1 MKSIC
6 YKAMKSELHNQSLSG
21 ISLPFSIFGA
31 FGMTFVSSGCSSDVP
46 KPKFENPNIILIL
59 ADDFGYGDM
68 SCYGATRVKTPEI
81 DKLADKGMRFTDA
94 YVASSLCSPS
104 RYSLLTGRYS
114 WRTRLKSGVLTSFA
128 PPLIEDGRTTLPSML
143 QKKGYFTA
151 CVGKWHLG
159 FNWALNE
166 NAPADSDS
174 SVFGAWGLEPHQ
186 YIDFS
191 NPVKGGPVEKGF
203 DYFFGIS
210 GANNM
215 IPFVLIENDRL
226 VAPPSVPNNFG
237 QKILRAPNWDL
248 RYLDGKFTEKA
259 VGIIDKH
266 FGERNGNPLF
276 LYFSAS
282 AIHRPCLPTFTKGLS
297 GAGLRGDMV
306 LEFDHMV
313 GRIVEALTKHNQLG
327 KTMIIISSD
336 NGPQPGDPF
345 ALIQRFR
352 KNELGEE
359 FDYYLPYF
367 ADYQPEYRGNGGEK
381 KGWLVYG
388 HNPTAGLSG
397 FKGDSWEGGVRV
409 PFIVYWPGVVKAGT
423 VSPRVICLSD
433 IMATISEIVGVKLGE
448 EEGEDSYSFL
458 QNLLKNDAPQVRK
471 SVIFASGRTGAL
483 AVRKGEWKYIEAAGS
498 GKTNPEKDYPPPPN
512 EYNGLSDAFEPQL
525 YNLNE
530 DVFERNNLFGKMPG
544 KVSELRGIITRV
556 KADTK
561 SEDE

>member
-1 MKSIC
+1 MKSIFN
-6 YKAMKSELHNQSLSG
+6 KTMKCERRDQSLNEM
-21 ISLPFSIFGA
+21 SLPLGIFGA
-31 FGMTFVSSGCSSDVP
+31 IGMTFVSACCSSDES
-46 KPKFENPNIILIL
+46 KSKFENPNIIVIL

-68 SCYGATRVKTPEI
+68 SCYGATKVKTPEI
-81 DKLADKGMRFTDA
+81 DKLAAGGMRFTDA

-114 WRTRLKSGVLTSFA
+114 WRSRLKSGVLTSFA

-143 QKKGYFTA
+143 QKNGYFTA

-166 NAPADSDS
+166 NAPAGADS
-174 SVFGAWGLEPHQ
+174 SVFEAWGLDPHQ

-191 NPVKGGPVEKGF
+191 KPVKGGPVEKGF

-215 IPFVLIENDRL
+215 IPFVLIENDTL

-282 AIHRPCLPTFTKGLS
+282 AIHRPCLPTFTRGLS
-297 GAGLRGDMV
+297 EAGLRGDMV

-313 GRIVEALTKHNQLG
+313 GSIVKVLTKHNQLEN
-327 KTMIIISSD
+327 TMIIISSD
-336 NGPQPGDPF
+336 NGPQPGDPY
-345 ALIQRFR
+345 ALMQRLR
-352 KNELGEE
+352 KKEFGEE

-367 ADYQPEYRGNGGEK
+367 ADYQPEYPGNGGEK

-423 VSPRVICLSD
+423 VSRNVICLTD
-433 IMATISEIVGVKLGE
+433 VMATIAEVTGVKLGDH
-448 EEGEDSYSFL
+448 EGEDSYSFL
-458 QNLLKNDAPQVRK
+458 QNLMRRDAPQVRK
-471 SVIFASGRTGAL
+471 SVIVASGRTGAL

-498 GKTNPEKDYPPPPN
+498 GKKIPEKAYPPPPN
-512 EYNGLSDAFEPQL
+512 EYNGMSDVYEPQL
-525 YNLNE
+525 YNLKE
-530 DVFERNNLFGKMPG
+530 DVFERNNLSGQIPE
-544 KVSELRGIITRV
+544 KVSELREIIIKV
-556 KADTK
+556 KANMK
-561 SEDE
+561 SENE